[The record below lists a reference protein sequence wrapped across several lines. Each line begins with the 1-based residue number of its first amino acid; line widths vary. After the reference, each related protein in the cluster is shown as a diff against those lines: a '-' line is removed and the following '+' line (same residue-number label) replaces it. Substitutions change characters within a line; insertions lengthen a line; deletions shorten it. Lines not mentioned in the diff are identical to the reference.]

1 MEQFCEKQQ
10 YSFPDYI
17 SNGFELNFM
26 VAVDFTG
33 KLFHILEEL
42 YSFILY
48 VWIFLVLL
56 FLSLNVSADDLF
68 IL

>member
-1 MEQFCEKQQ
+1 
-10 YSFPDYI
+10 
-17 SNGFELNFM
+17 M

>member
-1 MEQFCEKQQ
+1 
-10 YSFPDYI
+10 
-17 SNGFELNFM
+17 M

-33 KLFHILEEL
+33 KLFHILEL

-48 VWIFLVLL
+48 VWIFLVLF
-56 FLSLNVSADDLF
+56 FLSLNVLADDLF

>member
-1 MEQFCEKQQ
+1 
-10 YSFPDYI
+10 
-17 SNGFELNFM
+17 M

-48 VWIFLVLL
+48 VWIFLVLF
-56 FLSLNVSADDLF
+56 FLGLNVLVDDLF